1 MNVQYVM
8 FKEFCEIC
16 GICPTTGR
24 KAIAK
29 KKVSFQKCQDG
40 KLHYYKIPLSEVLQ
54 YKKDRE
60 ERGILTDAEV
70 EVRINYYRRKM
81 TDYPDLINAGDIRE
95 ITGYGKEIIRR
106 WINSE
111 KILGIVVRGKFCVAK
126 EDLLDFMIS
135 PYYETIIRKS
145 EEHKKDCKSIEK
157 IPV

>member
-1 MNVQYVM
+1 MSVQYVM
-8 FKEFCEIC
+8 FKEFCDIC

-24 KAIAK
+24 KAIEK

-54 YKKDRE
+54 YKKARE

-70 EVRINYYRRKM
+70 KVRINYYRRKM
-81 TDYPDLINAGDIRE
+81 IDYPDLINAGDIRA